1 MTSMLF
7 RYVMLPFSLCSVT
20 FFGFDRISAE
30 LYKRELIKDI
40 HEQVSQ
46 EAYLASSQSRSMTA
60 ETMVRN
66 VLRKNVKQFER
77 KGIPYDYTVAVKPNR
92 INVSVNTLYKTKI
105 SQFFGTPDIKTK
117 IDLYF
122 DVAQ

>member
-7 RYVMLPFSLCSVT
+7 RYIMLPLSLCSAT

-40 HEQVSQ
+40 HAQVSQ
-46 EAYLASSQSRSMTA
+46 EAQQARFMTP

-77 KGIPYDYTVAVKPNR
+77 KGIPFDYTLSAKPNR
-92 INVSVNTLYKTKI
+92 IDVSVNTLYKTKI
-105 SQFFGTPDIKTK
+105 SKFFGTPDIKTK
-117 IDLYF
+117 VDVYF